1 MRGLPAPHFPLEARV
16 FNDDLLTNAGDLEY
30 AKEQFPEIFPLLD
43 NPTLRGVFAEYE
55 ERANKAKS
63 RVRLLGLLAI
73 FFGVAAL
80 LSAATE
86 PLWAHIRYARS
97 FVIIFEVCGVI
108 AALVAGGSV
117 SLGPWRKR
125 WLESRFM
132 TERLRQWHFQLFV
145 RRAEPI
151 EAAFENGDRESWKRF
166 RTQRESWLNDFL
178 HDYATKLDS
187 RMESLAHDPEVANE
201 WLHDGPETFEDR
213 SAVLPALFDAYRR
226 LRLGHQ
232 YDYVTHMLAPAHEH
246 SFYEVSKWPL
256 LRQEAFLGGAISSCF
271 SATLICAFGVISNR
285 LLQLRPALDPLLAS
299 LTLVIAITGV
309 ALRTIKDGLGVTPE
323 IERYRDYRG
332 KIRRMLLQYDAARD
346 QQTRLLV
353 MEELE
358 LAAVD
363 ELRGFLRTHLDAHFI
378 L

>member
-30 AKEQFPEIFPLLD
+30 AKKQFAEIFPLLD
-43 NPTLRGVFAEYE
+43 NAQLRGVFATYE

-63 RVRLLGLLAI
+63 WVRRLGLLAI
-73 FFGVAAL
+73 FFGFAAL

-86 PLWAHIRYARS
+86 PLWAHTRYARS

-108 AALVAGGSV
+108 AALIAGGSAW
-117 SLGPWRKR
+117 LGPWRKR

-132 TERLRQWHFQLFV
+132 TERLRQWHFQLFI
-145 RRAEPI
+145 RRAKPI
-151 EAAFENGDRESWKRF
+151 EAAFENDGSESWKRF
-166 RTQRESWLNDFL
+166 RMQREIWLNDFL

-187 RMESLAHDPEVANE
+187 RMESLAHDPDVANE
-201 WLHDGPETFEDR
+201 WLHARAEIFKHN
-213 SAVLPALFDAYRR
+213 SAGLPALFDAYRR
-226 LRLGHQ
+226 LRLLHQ
-232 YDYVTHMLAPAHEH
+232 YDYVTHMLAPANEH
-246 SFYEVSKWPL
+246 SFWELSKWSL

-271 SATLICAFGVISNR
+271 SATLICALGVISNR
-285 LLQLRPALDPLLAS
+285 LLQLAPALDPLLAS

-332 KIRRMLLQYDAARD
+332 KIRRMLFQYDAARD
-346 QQTRLLV
+346 QQTKLV
-353 MEELE
+353 LMEEME

-363 ELRGFLRTHLDAHFI
+363 ELRGFLRTHLDARFI